1 MAKRCFLSRQTT
13 LLLGMLVWLG
23 VSISELR
30 AETYV
35 PLGQAIVVNL
45 ASENRPRFMQINAQA
60 AVSSSAGANQVQTHL
75 PVLRHEVIMMLS
87 GKDWQDAQDVD
98 TREQWREKLL
108 ERLRARMQELTD
120 QPMIEALYFSDLI
133 VQ

>member
-1 MAKRCFLSRQTT
+1 MPTKRFFARLTP
-13 LLLGMLVWLG
+13 LLLILWFVGP
-23 VSISELR
+23 IAEPR

-45 ASENRPRFMQINAQA
+45 KDDSRPRFMQINAQA
-60 AVSSSAGANQVQTHL
+60 AVSSSAAASRIQTHM

-87 GKDWQDAQDVD
+87 GKSWEDAQDIEI
-98 TREQWREKLL
+98 REQWREQLL
-108 ERLRARMQELTD
+108 ERLRGRMQELTG
-120 QPMIEALYFSDLI
+120 QPTIDGLYFSDLI